1 MIIVIYAVQTTFVPA
16 LVTGSSPE
24 DALLISGL
32 TMANPRSLGW
42 ALEMWGYAVLG
53 VATWLVAPVF
63 RRGALERTT
72 AWLFVAN
79 GPVSVLGGFATAASP
94 GWVMT
99 RGGFVA
105 FATWNILV
113 VAMAALAIISMRA
126 RIRTSTPH

>member
-32 TMANPRSLGW
+32 TMANPRS
-42 ALEMWGYAVLG
+42 LG